1 MVPMPG
7 WFVAVELPT
16 RDTTQQESAALISAC
31 SAALGRGKCALSE
44 AAESAQAIAVVS
56 FRGPERLRALIEVGR
71 RESESRSWRTQEI
84 AFKPED
90 ARLERF
96 RTLGLAIATLVRETQ
111 IEQPSGSAES
121 TAAFPAEPK
130 PAEAKRA
137 EANAPSKPEA
147 KPRPSEPPKSPA
159 AAPATE
165 PREASSN
172 AGTASLPP
180 AREPPVWLS
189 VGAVG
194 AYDHELPSS
203 MRYGG
208 RISLGVTRPGLPL
221 YASIGGTYSVGKAPG
236 DEQAIG
242 KVSLAWATI
251 AAGVGGRIRLPFDS
265 EGRAAL
271 QGVLVELVAHA
282 SAGDEV
288 EEEGRRWILGG
299 QLEVEL
305 AALRSRMVGFT
316 LGGTAQHLTG
326 ATSLVVHRE
335 AVATSAAF
343 SWSVHAALELHLFR

>member
-1 MVPMPG
+1 MVAMPG

-44 AAESAQAIAVVS
+44 AAESAPAIAVVS

-71 RESESRSWRTQEI
+71 RESESRSWRSQEI

-111 IEQPSGSAES
+111 IELPEDKGASS
-121 TAAFPAEPK
+121 AAFPAEPK
-130 PAEAKRA
+130 PADASAPAKR
-137 EANAPSKPEA
+137 EA
-147 KPRPSEPPKSPA
+147 KPRPSEPPKPPVVP
-159 AAPATE
+159 PATDSA
-165 PREASSN
+165 RAGASGN
-172 AGTASLPP
+172 ASL
-180 AREPPVWLS
+180 ASTHAPPVWLS
-189 VGAVG
+189 VGALG

-221 YASIGGTYSVGKAPG
+221 YASIGGTYSVGTAPG
-236 DEQAIG
+236 DEQGIG
-242 KVSLAWATI
+242 KLSLAWATM
-251 AAGVGGRIRLPFDS
+251 AAGVGGRFQLPFDS

-282 SAGDEV
+282 SAGGEV
-288 EEEGRRWILGG
+288 EQEGRRWILGG
-299 QLEVEL
+299 QLEAEL

-316 LGGTAQHLTG
+316 LGAAAQHLTG
-326 ATSLVVHRE
+326 ATSLVVHHE
-335 AVATSAAF
+335 PVATSAAF

>member
-1 MVPMPG
+1 M
-7 WFVAVELPT
+7 
-16 RDTTQQESAALISAC
+16 
-31 SAALGRGKCALSE
+31 
-44 AAESAQAIAVVS
+44 S

-71 RESESRSWRTQEI
+71 RESESRSWRSQEI

-111 IEQPSGSAES
+111 IEPPSGSAES

-130 PAEAKRA
+130 PAEG
-137 EANAPSKPEA
+137 NAPSKSEPKA
-147 KPRPSEPPKSPA
+147 RPSEPPKPA
-159 AAPATE
+159 AAKPATE
-165 PREASSN
+165 PQEAASN
-172 AGTASLPP
+172 QGTASLSP
-180 AREPPVWLS
+180 APEPPVWLS

-208 RISLGVTRPGLPL
+208 RIGLGVTRPGLPL
-221 YASIGGTYSVGKAPG
+221 YASLGGTYSVGKAPG

-251 AAGVGGRIRLPFDS
+251 AAGVGGRLRLPFDS

-326 ATSLVVHRE
+326 ATSLVVHQE
-335 AVATSAAF
+335 PVATIAAF